1 MLTEALRRAY
11 GATGY
16 AVEADG
22 KPLTARLEQP
32 APEIDNLLARH
43 GARQGVFIVAWNPGS
58 AKQDEA
64 RNRAA
69 HAELVR
75 VLAERKLAWLPHVGQ
90 GDDGW
95 REEGCFVLDLDDGAA
110 RGLALRFGQ
119 TAVVRIARG
128 GPATLLLADTSAGS
142 GEGSTAASS
151 VARPRTGLCQAS
163 DRFTLLAH
171 GGVGMTVANRAR
183 QANFIADLLAVAKAD
198 LADGARGLDAIGWVL
213 ASMENSGLYNAGR
226 GSNPNRDGVR
236 EMDASI
242 MDGRNLKAGAVA
254 GVVRIANPILA
265 ARRVMEETE
274 NVLFVGAQAERLLGA
289 DDAPTSTPAGDE
301 GKPWGTIGA
310 VALDRNGD
318 LCAGTTTGGFGAKI
332 PGRVGDSPIIGAGT
346 YANNATCAISST
358 GHGESFIR
366 HVAAY
371 EVHALMRHAGF
382 PLPAALNRVIHEV
395 LAPAEG
401 RGGMIAVDAQGSYA
415 WSFNTPAMIR
425 GAVTHLQAPV
435 AAFD

>member
-1 MLTEALRRAY
+1 MLTEALRQAY

-16 AVEADG
+16 KVEADG
-22 KPLTARLEQP
+22 KLLTARLEQP

-58 AKQDEA
+58 AKQDKA

-75 VLAERKLAWLPHVGQ
+75 VLAERKLGWLPHIGQ

-119 TAVVRIARG
+119 TAVVRITRG
-128 GPATLLLADTSAGS
+128 GTATLLLADPSAGS

-151 VARPRTGLCQAS
+151 VARPRTGLCKAS

-183 QANFIADLLAVAKAD
+183 QANFIADLLAVARQD
-198 LADGARGLDAIGWVL
+198 LADGARGLDVVGWVL

-226 GSNPNRDGVR
+226 GSNANRDGVR
-236 EMDASI
+236 EMHASI
-242 MDGRNLKAGAVA
+242 MDGRTLKAGAVA

-274 NVLFVGAQAERLLGA
+274 NVLFVGTQAERLLGA
-289 DDAPTSTPAGDE
+289 TGELGGAPVGDD

-346 YANNATCAISST
+346 YANNATCAISAT

-415 WSFNTPAMIR
+415 WSFSTPAMIR